1 MTTMRTSL
9 ETAQARYSISRQTRR
24 AVMGG
29 GSAVIA
35 GWLVLACGQSSS
47 TSAPRAQGTVGPASL
62 DVWVQEIGTAQKVWG
77 QTASEFKARY
87 PSINVSIQILPGSS
101 SEQEQKIIAS
111 VAGGTIPDLV
121 WIHPVYNANFAIKGV
136 TTPLDPFLAR
146 NKAAVDLKDFYA
158 GVIDYFR
165 WDGKLWSLPYK
176 SGPGVFYY
184 NAALLKQRGV
194 DDPWELYQKGQW
206 TIEKFDDAVRRLT
219 FDQGG
224 VKTYGQTEVG
234 RTVQFI
240 SPWIEGFG
248 GELWNAQ
255 ATESRMHEDNA
266 VRAWEY
272 LTSRLINGFAPDP
285 DTLKGVV
292 GGDVGLF
299 TAGRVGF
306 YFGIRSTVPSLKEVL
321 FGMVPMH
328 RMPNGKDY
336 NRDGPN
342 GLAITQGSRQQD
354 ASWQFILFVIGRGI
368 EIGMAEGFTSPT
380 SRTHAKNPV
389 WVNQMIPGE
398 NARAYDL
405 AASQVKALPL
415 PPGSVQINTLVG
427 QAFDRIVKGQVSAKA
442 AMLEIKPQVD
452 AILVSRGK

>member
-1 MTTMRTSL
+1 M
-9 ETAQARYSISRQTRR
+9 ETAQTKRHVPRQTRR
-24 AVMGG
+24 AIIGG
-29 GSAVIA
+29 GSAAVA
-35 GWLVLACGQSSS
+35 GWLAAACGQTSS
-47 TSAPRAQGTVGPASL
+47 TSPPGPQGTAGPASL

-77 QTASEFKARY
+77 QTANEFKAKY
-87 PSINVSIQILPGSS
+87 PAINVSIEILPGGSG
-101 SEQEQKIIAS
+101 EQEQKILAS

-136 TTPLDPFLAR
+136 TAPLDPFLAK

-184 NAALLKQRGV
+184 NTALLKQRGA
-194 DDPWELYQKGQW
+194 DDPWELFQKGQW

-224 VKTYGQTEVG
+224 VKTYGQIEVG
-234 RTVQFI
+234 RTIQFI

-255 ATESRMHEDNA
+255 VTESRMQEDNA

-272 LTSRLINGFAPDP
+272 LTSRLTSGYAPDP
-285 DTLKGVV
+285 DTLKGVA

-299 TAGRVGF
+299 TAGRVSF
-306 YFGIRSTVPSLKEVL
+306 YFGIRSTVPS
-321 FGMVPMH
+321 FRDTPIGMVPMH
-328 RMPNGKDY
+328 KMPKGKDY

-342 GLAITQGSRQQD
+342 GLAVTQGSRQQD
-354 ASWQFILFVIGRGI
+354 AAWQFILFEIGRGI
-368 EIGMAEGFTSPT
+368 EVGMAEGFTSPT
-380 SRTHAKNPV
+380 SRTHAKNPL

-398 NARAYDL
+398 NARAYDI
-405 AASQVKALPL
+405 AAGQVKALPL

-427 QAFDRIVKGQVSAKA
+427 QAFDRTLKGQASAKV
-442 AMLEIKPQVD
+442 AMLEIRPQVD
-452 AILVSRGK
+452 AILAGRGK